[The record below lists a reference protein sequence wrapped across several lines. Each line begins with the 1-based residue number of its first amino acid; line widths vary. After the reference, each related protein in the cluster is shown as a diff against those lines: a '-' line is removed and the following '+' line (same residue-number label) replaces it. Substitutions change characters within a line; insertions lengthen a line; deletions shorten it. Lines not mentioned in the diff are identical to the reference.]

1 MLNRKD
7 IEVTDKMAED
17 NQTEE
22 VASQIPD
29 DSAYDQEILE
39 AESFTE
45 ALWVIAE
52 KYDVPVT
59 NNYPRMQNGQ
69 YLRHIGDFI
78 ADITAAAKRH
88 L

>member
-1 MLNRKD
+1 MTEK
-7 IEVTDKMAED
+7 ID

-22 VASQIPD
+22 VAPQVPD
-29 DSAYDQEILE
+29 DRKYNEEILE

-59 NNYPRMQNGQ
+59 GNYPRTQNDQ

-78 ADITAAAKRH
+78 SDITAAAKRH

>member
-1 MLNRKD
+1 M
-7 IEVTDKMAED
+7 TDNTAED

-22 VASQIPD
+22 VTPSIPD
-29 DSAYDQEILE
+29 DSDYDEEILE
-39 AESFTE
+39 AESFAE
-45 ALWVIAE
+45 ALWAIAA

-78 ADITAAAKRH
+78 GDVTAAAKRH